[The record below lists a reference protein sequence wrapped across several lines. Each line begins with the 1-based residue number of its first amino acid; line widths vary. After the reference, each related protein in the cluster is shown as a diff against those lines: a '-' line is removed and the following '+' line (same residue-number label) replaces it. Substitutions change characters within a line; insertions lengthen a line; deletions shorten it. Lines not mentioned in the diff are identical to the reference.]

1 MTEYKQQSNVELK
14 RDDIWVQGDPKD
26 LLNGESAGQDSR
38 NFWFEGTV
46 LRILPWLIVAGFSAL
61 GVLAFLGLIK
71 FY

>member
-1 MTEYKQQSNVELK
+1 MLDYKQRTTSESE

-38 NFWFEGTV
+38 SFWLEGTV
-46 LRILPWLIVAGFSAL
+46 LRVLPWLIVAGFAGL